1 MAKAAK
7 PATQATEA
15 EEADAPKKSKKK
27 LILFIAAVVLLVGGG
42 AAAFMLLNPA
52 PAPKRGGAAPAE
64 EARPGTPPKFVD
76 LGQFTAN
83 MAREDEDRYLQVA
96 ISLKITKPEL
106 EDKIKESKP
115 EILHRVNMLLQSKR
129 PSELATFDGKE
140 KLAQQIKAQVDDTTS
155 DFDKE
160 KLQERLGKLAGGVA
174 VIKIGAGTEVELKEK
189 KHRVEDALSAT
200 RAAVEEGIVPGGGV
214 ALLNAVSALDS
225 VEATGDE
232 LTGVNILRRA
242 LEEPIRRLCENAGEE
257 GSVIV
262 DLIRRKQR
270 ETGNM
275 RVGYDVLKNETV
287 DMNQRGIIDPA
298 KVTRSALENAA
309 SIAAMILTTEALI
322 TDLPEKKSAMAMP
335 PGGMGDY

>member
-83 MAREDEDRYLQVA
+83 LAREDEDRYLQVA

-129 PSELATFDGKE
+129 PSELSTFDGKE
-140 KLAQQIKAQVDDTTS
+140 KLAQQIKAQV
-155 DFDKE
+155 E
-160 KLQERLGKLAGGVA
+160 YVLGLRKIAP
-174 VIKIGAGTEVELKEK
+174 VINPEQ
-189 KHRVEDALSAT
+189 
-200 RAAVEEGIVPGGGV
+200 AAVPIEPSASKSGI
-214 ALLNAVSALDS
+214 
-225 VEATGDE
+225 T
-232 LTGVNILRRA
+232 
-242 LEEPIRRLCENAGEE
+242 
-257 GSVIV
+257 
-262 DLIRRKQR
+262 
-270 ETGNM
+270 
-275 RVGYDVLKNETV
+275 DVLFTSF
-287 DMNQRGIIDPA
+287 IIQ
-298 KVTRSALENAA
+298 
-309 SIAAMILTTEALI
+309 
-322 TDLPEKKSAMAMP
+322 
-335 PGGMGDY
+335 